1 MFDTPAVWLT
11 ASLLLTGAE
20 PEKVPAGVVR
30 KAIDKALPLLVKGAE
45 GHVEKKACFAC
56 HNQAVPM
63 LAFAM
68 ARERGFALPDELF
81 KKQTTHVAAF
91 LDNNREQFLKGHGTG
106 GQVDS
111 AGYALFTLER
121 GGYKADDTT
130 AAVVEYLLQYN
141 QARDHWGVSGSRPPS
156 EASLFTTNYL
166 ALRALQF
173 WGPPEQKERI
183 AGRIEAVRGWLLK
196 TPSKDTEDRVFRLW
210 ALPLLKVDA
219 KERKAAAGELLK
231 AQRKDGGWSQLPNLE
246 SDAYATGSVLVVL
259 HEVGELATT
268 NAAYQRGVAYLIH
281 SQREDG
287 SWLIH
292 SRSNPFQP
300 YYESGFPHGKDQ
312 FISIAASGWATAAL
326 TLTLPVQ
333 RPERIPVP
341 TQNLD
346 P

>member
-1 MFDTPAVWLT
+1 MFHPSAVWLT
-11 ASLLLTGAE
+11 ASLLLSGAE
-20 PEKVPAGVVR
+20 PEKVPADVVR

-45 GHVEKKACFAC
+45 GHVEKKSCFAC

-63 LAFAM
+63 FAFMM
-68 ARERGFALPDELF
+68 ARERGFPVPNDLL

-91 LDNNREQFLKGHGTG
+91 LENNRDQFPKGQGTG

-121 GGYKADDTT
+121 GGHKPDDTT

-141 QARDHWGVSGSRPPS
+141 KGRDHWGVSGSRPPS
-156 EASLFTTNYL
+156 EASLFATNYL
-166 ALRALQF
+166 GCAPANLGPSGAEGSHRQSHRYRSRLAAENTRQGYRGSRVSFVVAAPAQGGRERAESGIQ
-173 WGPPEQKERI
+173 
-183 AGRIEAVRGWLLK
+183 
-196 TPSKDTEDRVFRLW
+196 
-210 ALPLLKVDA
+210 
-219 KERKAAAGELLK
+219 ELLK
-231 AQRKDGGWSQLPNLE
+231 AQGKDGGWSQLTGLE

-268 NAAYQRGVAYLIH
+268 DAAYQRGVAFLVR

-287 SWLIH
+287 SWLIR

-326 TLTLPVQ
+326 TLTFPVQ
-333 RPERIPVP
+333 QPERVPVP
-341 TQNLD
+341 TEDLD